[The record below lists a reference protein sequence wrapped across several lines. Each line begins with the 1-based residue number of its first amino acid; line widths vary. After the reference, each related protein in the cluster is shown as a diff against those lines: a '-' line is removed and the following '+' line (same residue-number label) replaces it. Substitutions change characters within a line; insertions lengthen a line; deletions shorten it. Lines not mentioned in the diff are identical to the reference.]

1 MKDIKSLPIIRLPE
15 SNSSKP
21 GLFIVNEEKFY
32 QIQSIQSKSQSQSW
46 FLKSNSIGDSLNSI
60 KDQVISKN
68 AGRILLVIPIDPIFV
83 ILNLFLQ
90 SFDINSSM
98 NQNYEELEELIEKLL
113 SAWKFSKDEPDQEET
128 KPTISDLNIFQT
140 FLTQN
145 LSNIRKVTEV
155 LVLDVEEGEG
165 EKGKELYR
173 FSVKKVKELLKGL
186 VEKISISSESND
198 QVSFWN
204 EILLENGWKEV
215 YETNEDLKPKI
226 NQMIALRIL
235 ESYVPTS
242 LYKDLQKDYNFQEIE
257 TLIKSK
263 NESKQE
269 TLNPNFTEFIGL
281 KSNSTTSKSKSN
293 STTNPKKKKIT
304 SNENQPK
311 VSGMKSLSSF
321 WKPSSSSSKDT
332 SKKQDESSK

>member
-1 MKDIKSLPIIRLPE
+1 MIRFIIRKT
-15 SNSSKP
+15 NT
-21 GLFIVNEEKFY
+21 
-32 QIQSIQSKSQSQSW
+32 
-46 FLKSNSIGDSLNSI
+46 
-60 KDQVISKN
+60 

-215 YETNEDLKPKI
+215 YETNEDLKPSKFR
-226 NQMIALRIL
+226 NLCIL
-235 ESYVPTS
+235 EAKKLILLFWVSSRNQSNDRPKNPRVIRTNIVIQRS
-242 LYKDLQKDYNFQEIE
+242 SKRLQLPRNTNTHK
-257 TLIKSK
+257 IKK
-263 NESKQE
+263 RIQTRN
-269 TLNPNFTEFIGL
+269 L
-281 KSNSTTSKSKSN
+281 KS
-293 STTNPKKKKIT
+293 
-304 SNENQPK
+304 E
-311 VSGMKSLSSF
+311 F
-321 WKPSSSSSKDT
+321 H
-332 SKKQDESSK
+332 